1 MYNPNSTGGAV
12 SPTAMKRDSMG
23 TYQSPGPK
31 SAFSST
37 PWRSRTYVTMNVPTR
52 DMLISTAVI
61 RRGTS
66 DAASVYRPTRPIR
79 KPISAGVVAIE
90 TSTTAIGHRRRT
102 SSTAPATSPNTT
114 PKGTGSP
121 ASPAKSTPSSAHS
134 SAETSA
140 SPTSSATLRR
150 RSHHQ

>member
-1 MYNPNSTGGAV
+1 
-12 SPTAMKRDSMG
+12 MKRDSIG

-31 SAFSST
+31 SASAST
-37 PWRSRTYVTMNVPTR
+37 PCRSRTYVTMNVPTSC
-52 DMLISTAVI
+52 MLISTAVI

-90 TSTTAIGHRRRT
+90 TSTTAIGHFRRT
-102 SSTAPATSPNTT
+102 SSTAPANSPNTT
-114 PKGTGSP
+114 PSGTGSP
-121 ASPAKSTPSSAHS
+121 VSPANCTPSSAHS
-134 SAETSA
+134 SAEASA
-140 SPTSSATLRR
+140 SPPSSATLRR